1 MKSLFERTRRIEI
14 RSGPDSLG
22 RYSYT
27 LFWMADYHPGHPEGE
42 YARRE
47 RAQGFFATLPKWS
60 NKKNTR
66 KEP

>member
-47 RAQGFFATLPKWS
+47 RAQCFFSTLPEWS

-66 KEP
+66 KEE